1 MQCLVNKADESEL
14 PSKVVSFCLIIKK
27 KHVVL
32 SFPYG
37 RLSAFIDKF
46 WMLFTECYLQLI

>member
-14 PSKVVSFCLIIKK
+14 PSKAVSLAWLLK

-37 RLSAFIDKF
+37 RLSTFID
-46 WMLFTECYLQLI
+46 